1 MSGRS
6 RKQCGVDA
14 LAPGLGAMNRTPCL
28 ALFVM
33 TTCRRDD
40 TERSRIKFF
49 ALFHEIFRLSE
60 YGQHSQSR
68 ATRLLSMQNKHV
80 FVSGEWE
87 GNLRNR
93 AGQVNDVIGPAYS
106 GAKPQMRL
114 PDKERNI

>member
-1 MSGRS
+1 MKSSGQVS
-6 RKQCGVDA
+6 IVNI
-14 LAPGLGAMNRTPCL
+14 P
-28 ALFVM
+28 V
-33 TTCRRDD
+33 
-40 TERSRIKFF
+40 
-49 ALFHEIFRLSE
+49 
-60 YGQHSQSR
+60 